1 MILRIIKRNLE
12 LLNVGGRQHP
22 NFIGG
27 LQSQIETDNGGR
39 LAMRKRIQIA
49 YRISAQEAEA
59 QIAAAENRRQKLA
72 STRSNGSALR
82 PFW

>member
-1 MILRIIKRNLE
+1 MILHLLKRNLA
-12 LLNVGGRQHP
+12 LFNLSDAQRP

-27 LQSQIETDNGGR
+27 VQSQIALDTDDR
-39 LAMRKRIQIA
+39 AAMRKRIQVA

-72 STRSNGSALR
+72 SARSTGLFLR
-82 PFW
+82 KR